1 MIVVDVSLWLDLFVK
16 AIESRFKLAEE
27 FFYEVEG
34 LVIYEPMLFKV
45 ELAGILARRNPKR
58 IVEQLVNEVTS
69 RVRLC

>member
-16 AIESRFKLAEE
+16 AIESQFKLAEE